1 MNDCCHDEANLTDP
15 HLVTGRDDLRVRECV
30 VCGAKHY
37 ELDADAFEL
46 FGEGADL

>member
-1 MNDCCHDEANLTDP
+1 VNDCCQEEGSLTEPQPVGD
-15 HLVTGRDDLRVRECV
+15 REDLRVRECV